1 MKLIS
6 FLLGLIS
13 AAFAQTNDALT
24 INTTQQVTFTAT
36 AEGTAPLTWQWLK
49 NGTPIAGATSNT
61 YVITSAALSDGGVYR
76 ARASNS
82 AGSAESNAITINVVT
97 PIAPP
102 RNVVISVLV
111 ER

>member
-13 AAFAQTNDALT
+13 AAFGQTNDALT

-49 NGTPIAGATSNT
+49 NGSPISGATSST

-82 AGSAESNAITINVVT
+82 AGSAESNAITINVVN

>member
-1 MKLIS
+1 MKR
-6 FLLGLIS
+6 LLLALALVS
-13 AAFAQTNDALT
+13 SLVAQTNDALT

-49 NGTPIAGATSNT
+49 NGSPISGATSNT
-61 YVITSAALSDGGVYR
+61 YVITSASLADAGVYR
-76 ARASNS
+76 ARATNS
-82 AGSAESNAITINVVT
+82 AGSAESNTISINVVT

>member
-1 MKLIS
+1 MKR
-6 FLLGLIS
+6 LLLVLALFSS
-13 AAFAQTNDALT
+13 AVAQTNDALT

-36 AEGTAPLTWQWLK
+36 ADGTGPMAWQWLK
-49 NGTPIAGATSNT
+49 NGSPISGATSST

-76 ARASNS
+76 ARATNS
-82 AGSAESNAITINVVT
+82 AGSAESNTISINVVT

>member
-13 AAFAQTNDALT
+13 AAFGQTNDALT

-36 AEGTAPLTWQWLK
+36 AEGTGPIAWQWLK
-49 NGTPIAGATSNT
+49 NGSPISGATSST

-76 ARASNS
+76 ARATNS
-82 AGSAESNAITINVVT
+82 AGSAESNTISINVVT

>member
-1 MKLIS
+1 MKLVA
-6 FLLGLIS
+6 LLLALFS
-13 AAFAQTNDALT
+13 SAFAQTNDALT

-49 NGTPIAGATSNT
+49 NGTPLAGATSNT

-76 ARASNS
+76 ARATNS
-82 AGSAESNAITINVVT
+82 AGSAESNTISINVVT

>member
-6 FLLGLIS
+6 LLVALFSS
-13 AAFAQTNDALT
+13 AVAQTNDALT

-36 AEGTAPLTWQWLK
+36 ADGTAPLTWQWLK

-82 AGSAESNAITINVVT
+82 AGSAESNAITINVVN

>member
-13 AAFAQTNDALT
+13 AAFGQTNDALT

-49 NGTPIAGATSNT
+49 NGTPVAGATNNT

>member
-13 AAFAQTNDALT
+13 AAFGQTNDALT
-24 INTTQQVTFTAT
+24 INTTQQVTFIAT
-36 AEGTAPLTWQWLK
+36 ADGTAPLTWQWLK
-49 NGTPIAGATSNT
+49 NGTAIPGATSNSL
-61 YVITSAALSDGGVYR
+61 VLTSAALSDAGAYR
-76 ARASNS
+76 VRATN
-82 AGSAESNAITINVVT
+82 AGGSAESNTISINVVT
-97 PIAPP
+97 PVAPP

>member
-13 AAFAQTNDALT
+13 AAFGQTNDALT

-36 AEGTAPLTWQWLK
+36 ADGTGPMAWQWLK
-49 NGTPIAGATSNT
+49 NGSPISGATSST
-61 YVITSAALSDGGVYR
+61 YVITSAALADGGVYR

-82 AGSAESNAITINVVT
+82 AGSAESNAITINVVN